1 MEYGQNTVGDWSGDG
16 HCRFLLAMAA
26 FVKCENHSASER
38 GDLGIGH
45 GKKAEYAR
53 DETLGM
59 LERHGIM
66 LRGKALVRQA
76 RWKSNLHHVRNA

>member
-1 MEYGQNTVGDWSGDG
+1 
-16 HCRFLLAMAA
+16 MAA